1 MDRIS
6 KLPIGIIETILCL
19 LPIQEAARTSILSK
33 EWRYRWTKIPKLVFI
48 QDRPHPWT
56 DEAELAALEQYRDR
70 PSERRKLFYAIYQVL
85 LIHEGPIHEFTLD
98 MEVDGSCVEIDHFL
112 HHLSKKNTLKI
123 LKLDLDAG
131 AFDGHRLPICLF
143 SLHQLTSLYL
153 HGCVLYEK
161 HSFNEFGC
169 LTTLHV
175 ENVCTPVKTLL
186 RLLSSCPLLKSLTL
200 DVERSLVTN
209 NGDTTFV
216 DLFKCLPVIDYL
228 YFKFFTIE
236 CFVPERLPKELPTA
250 LAHLKYLCLD
260 NVCFIHKYGLP
271 FLALLIRSSPNLEKL
286 ELVMYFEDW
295 LGEDEIGSFTLE
307 DYSDIMLEHLIEF
320 EMQQFMEAEHEL
332 DFVKLILAKSPALK
346 KVSVFAC
353 FKFDEGEVEEILKM
367 LYLSPRASPAVKIML
382 G

>member
-48 QDRPHPWT
+48 QNRPHPWT

-70 PSERRKLFYAIYQVL
+70 PSERRELFNAIYQVL

-98 MEVDGSCVEIDHFL
+98 MEVDGSCVEIDHIL

-123 LKLDLDAG
+123 LKLDLDTG
-131 AFDGHRLPICLF
+131 AFEGH
-143 SLHQLTSLYL
+143 
-153 HGCVLYEK
+153 
-161 HSFNEFGC
+161 
-169 LTTLHV
+169 
-175 ENVCTPVKTLL
+175 
-186 RLLSSCPLLKSLTL
+186 SCPLLKSLTL

-236 CFVPERLPKELPTA
+236 CFAPERLPKELPTA

-295 LGEDEIGSFTLE
+295 LGEDEIGSFTLD